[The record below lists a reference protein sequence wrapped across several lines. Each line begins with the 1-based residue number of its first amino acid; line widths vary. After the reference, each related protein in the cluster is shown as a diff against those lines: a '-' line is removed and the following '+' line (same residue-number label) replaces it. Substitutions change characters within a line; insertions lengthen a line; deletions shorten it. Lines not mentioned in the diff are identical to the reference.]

1 MTLQHMHVIPETL
14 EQFLVNII
22 SKFFDMKW
30 RDSGNIK

>member
-14 EQFLVNII
+14 EQFLVHII
-22 SKFFDMKW
+22 SKFDMKW